1 MVNKLARLT
10 AEQRDSF
17 VAYLDG
23 ELDEQKAQEI
33 ERLLA
38 QNEVA
43 RHDVESLAATW
54 ELLDA
59 LPTMEAPHDFASKTM
74 ATAKVEQAE
83 LPWQEQPWV
92 LQSKRLTLLLAGW
105 TVVVV
110 CAVGGFLLARSVP
123 PSDNDVLINNY
134 ELIRHL
140 DEYQEV
146 GSTEFLERLQR
157 SVPWTNR
164 DRSKTETGVRP

>member
-59 LPTMEAPHDFASKTM
+59 MPTMEAPHDFASKTM
-74 ATAKVEQAE
+74 ATAKLEQTAPPLQEQA
-83 LPWQEQPWV
+83 WF

-134 ELIRHL
+134 SLIHNL

-146 GSTEFLERLQR
+146 GSIDFLERLQR
-157 SVPWTNR
+157 SVAWTKRNR
-164 DRSKTETGVRP
+164 PSANTEARR